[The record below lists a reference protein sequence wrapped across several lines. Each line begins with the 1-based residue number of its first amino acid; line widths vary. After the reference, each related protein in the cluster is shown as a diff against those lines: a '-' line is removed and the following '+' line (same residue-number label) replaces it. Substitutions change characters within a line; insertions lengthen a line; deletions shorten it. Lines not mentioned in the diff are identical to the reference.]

1 MKAFA
6 TGEVITLTEVNDG
19 VFSAGIMGDGFA
31 ILPENNV
38 IYSPVN
44 GTITVMMQESR
55 HACGLQ
61 LENGAEILLHVGLD
75 TVAMNGDGFEYLVKE
90 GQKVSVG
97 TPLIKFDKEK
107 IKAAGYVDTTVCVI
121 TEPGKMEN
129 VKFVTGVHAVAKET
143 TVATA
148 EQRKMMT
155 DFRKSTV
162 YQIYPRSFYD
172 TDGDGFGDLKGV
184 TAKLDYIKELGVDY
198 IWMTPFFVSPQYDNG
213 YDVEDYYNIDP
224 RYGTM
229 EDFEELS
236 REAEKR
242 GIKLMLDMVFN
253 HTSSNHEWFQKAL
266 AGDEKYKNFY
276 IFKKGKADGSAPT
289 NWESKFGGNAWEY
302 VPEMDE
308 YYLHLFHVKQ
318 PDLNWDNPE
327 VREEVKKIVRF
338 WMEKGVKGFR
348 FDVVNLISKDK
359 YEDDFEGDGRRFYTD
374 GPNIHK
380 YLKELNEG
388 SFGQDAEIITV
399 GEMSSTSMENCF
411 GYAGEDSNELSMV
424 FSFHH
429 LKVDFMG
436 NEKWVLVPTDFMKL
450 KKIIFEWQTGMA
462 ENNAWNAVFWCNH
475 DQPRPVSRFGDE
487 GKYWRKS
494 AKMLATIIH
503 GLRGTPYIYQ
513 GEEIGMTN
521 TDFTRIDQ
529 FKDVESLNHYE
540 ILQQKGLSKEDAL
553 RIIQI
558 HSRDNGR
565 TPMQWNG
572 ENHGGFTTG
581 TPWIGVNE
589 NYSKVNVQSQIHD
602 ETSIFN
608 YYKTLVA
615 TRKEY
620 DIIAYG
626 DIKPVDAKHPS
637 VFAYERTYG
646 DEKLLVVC
654 NFYKNEVEWNS
665 LRELDGYEVIL
676 GNYQDQMIKDEKI
689 TLRPYEAMML
699 YKKSQS
705 YSKSGAVQMLNL
717 NCTVFFKIENYDFK

>member
-1 MKAFA
+1 
-6 TGEVITLTEVNDG
+6 
-19 VFSAGIMGDGFA
+19 
-31 ILPENNV
+31 
-38 IYSPVN
+38 
-44 GTITVMMQESR
+44 
-55 HACGLQ
+55 
-61 LENGAEILLHVGLD
+61 
-75 TVAMNGDGFEYLVKE
+75 
-90 GQKVSVG
+90 
-97 TPLIKFDKEK
+97 
-107 IKAAGYVDTTVCVI
+107 
-121 TEPGKMEN
+121 
-129 VKFVTGVHAVAKET
+129 
-143 TVATA
+143 
-148 EQRKMMT
+148 MT

-172 TDGDGFGDLKGV
+172 TNGDGFGDLKGV

-236 REAEKR
+236 KEAEKR

-266 AGDEKYKNFY
+266 AGDEKYKNYY
-276 IFKKGKADGSAPT
+276 IFKKGKEDGSAPT

-359 YEDDFEGDGRRFYTD
+359 YEDDYEGDGRRFYTD

-388 SFGQDAEIITV
+388 SFGQDVEIITV

-411 GYAGEDSNELSMV
+411 GYAGADSNELSMV
-424 FSFHH
+424 FNFHH

-436 NEKWVLVPTDFMKL
+436 NEKWVLVPVDFMKL
-450 KKIIFEWQTGMA
+450 KNILFSWQIGMA

-475 DQPRPVSRFGDE
+475 DQPRPVSRFGNVE
-487 GKYWRKS
+487 EYWKES
-494 AKMLATIIH
+494 AKMLATLVH

-521 TDFTRIDQ
+521 TDFTSIEQ
-529 FKDVESLNHYE
+529 FADVESLNYYE

-565 TPMQWNG
+565 TPMQWN
-572 ENHGGFTTG
+572 EEVHAGFTTG
-581 TPWIGVNE
+581 TPWIATNSNHVTINAK
-589 NYSKVNVQSQIHD
+589 NQMVD
-602 ETSIFN
+602 EDSIFN
-608 YYKTLVA
+608 YYKKLVQL
-615 TRKEY
+615 RKEV
-620 DIIAYG
+620 DVIAYG
-626 DIKPVDAKHPS
+626 DIKPVDEKNTS
-637 VFAYERTYG
+637 VFAYERIYEN
-646 DEKLLVVC
+646 EKMLVVC
-654 NFYKNEVEWNS
+654 NFYKNEVIWDS
-665 LRELDGYEVIL
+665 KMELDGYEVL
-676 GNYQDQMIKDEKI
+676 LSNYPEQTIQNGKI
-689 TLRPYEAMML
+689 TLKPYEAVML
-699 YKKSQS
+699 YKK
-705 YSKSGAVQMLNL
+705 
-717 NCTVFFKIENYDFK
+717 